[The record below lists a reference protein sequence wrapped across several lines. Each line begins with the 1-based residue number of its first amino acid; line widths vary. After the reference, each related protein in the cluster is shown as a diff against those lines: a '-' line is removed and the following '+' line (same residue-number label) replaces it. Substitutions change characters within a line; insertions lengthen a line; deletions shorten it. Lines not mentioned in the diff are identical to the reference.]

1 MLVLKMLQGRAV
13 IGPEPATKDGGHMEA
28 GLQQAAAA
36 EIAAGSPAHEGS
48 ARLRIS
54 PLVALLATILLILVL
69 PPTFFLVDSS
79 FHTIRPDGSFGPF
92 TLQYYR
98 ALFTSSYFAASL
110 WNTVVYAIGSAIVA
124 ITLGVIAA
132 LIVERTNAPGRN
144 YAFLAAILS
153 LGIPHVLYV
162 VAWLLLL
169 GRTGPVNELIGLLG
183 AATEGPALD
192 VNSMWGMILIEGV
205 GFAPLTFLLMSAV
218 LRSTDASF
226 EEAAMM
232 SGAGPLR
239 TFGAITLRMGLPG
252 ILALLLLVVIR
263 AFESFEV
270 PALVGLAGN
279 ISVLT
284 TNIYQS
290 TKNASTPNYGESGA
304 YSVCLLLIVVLLLVW
319 HHRLSHHA
327 RRFQSITGK
336 GYRPRIIDLGRGRA
350 LATALLLVTFV
361 LVTAL
366 PLGMLV
372 FTSLQPFYEGVTPE
386 SLDRLTLD
394 NYAMIL
400 APGSFRDS
408 IANTLLLGAAT
419 ATAVV
424 PLTALCAWLAVR
436 RRPGAWLLDQI
447 ATAPLVFPAIV
458 LSVAFLQ
465 VFVNLPIPLYGTL
478 TSVIIA
484 SSVRYLPYGMRYA
497 YAGVLQIHEDLEDA
511 ARTSGAG
518 PGLVFIR
525 VVLPLVSAALV
536 SCWLFVFLLAV
547 QNVALPLMLVGPGTE
562 IAAVTLFDLWQNGQ
576 VTELAAMGVLWVA
589 LMLVVSICLYT
600 TARRFQLN
608 V

>member
-1 MLVLKMLQGRAV
+1 
-13 IGPEPATKDGGHMEA
+13 MEA
-28 GLQQAAAA
+28 GLRQTAASDVAA
-36 EIAAGSPAHEGS
+36 DPNASDGWM
-48 ARLRIS
+48 RWKIS
-54 PLVALLATILLILVL
+54 SLVALLAAILLVLIL
-69 PPTFFLVDSS
+69 PPTLFLVDTSL
-79 FHTIRPDGSFGPF
+79 HTTKPDGSLGQF
-92 TLQYYR
+92 TLQYYGQ
-98 ALFTSSYFAASL
+98 LFNSPYFAASL
-110 WNTVVYAIGSAIVA
+110 WNTVVYAIGSAVVA
-124 ITLGVIAA
+124 ITLGVAQA
-132 LIVERTNAPGRN
+132 LIVERTNAPGRS

-169 GRTGPVNELIGLLG
+169 GRAGPVNELIGLVRG
-183 AATEGPALD
+183 VAGEGPALD
-192 VNSMWGMILIEGV
+192 VYSMWGMVLIEGM

-239 TFGAITLRMGLPG
+239 TFGAITLRLGLPG
-252 ILALLLLVVIR
+252 ILALLLLVIIR

-279 ISVLT
+279 VSVLT

-290 TKNASTPNYGESGA
+290 SKNSSMPNYGESGA
-304 YSVCLLLIVVLLLVW
+304 YSVCLLLIVVLLLIW

-327 RRFQSITGK
+327 RRFQTITGK
-336 GYRPRIIDLGRGRA
+336 GYRPRIIDLGRGRFA
-350 LATALLLVTFV
+350 AAAALLVTF
-361 LVTAL
+361 LMVTAL
-366 PLGMLV
+366 PVGMLV
-372 FTSLQPFYEGVTPE
+372 FTSLQPFYEGLTPE
-386 SLDRLTLD
+386 SFGRVTLD
-394 NYAMIL
+394 NYATIL

-424 PLTALCAWLAVR
+424 PFTALCAWLAVR
-436 RRPGAWLLDQI
+436 RHPGAWLLDQI
-447 ATAPLVFPAIV
+447 ATAPLIFPAIV

-484 SSVRYLPYGMRYA
+484 STARYLPYGMRYA
-497 YAGVLQIHEDLEDA
+497 YAGVLQIHADLEDA
-511 ARTSGAG
+511 AKTSGAG

-525 VVLPLVSAALV
+525 VVLPLISAALV

-562 IAAVTLFDLWQNGQ
+562 IMAVTLFDLWQNGQ

-589 LMLVVSICLYT
+589 LMLVVSACFHV
-600 TARRFQLN
+600 TARRYQLD

>member
-1 MLVLKMLQGRAV
+1 M
-13 IGPEPATKDGGHMEA
+13 PW
-28 GLQQAAAA
+28 
-36 EIAAGSPAHEGS
+36 
-48 ARLRIS
+48 RIS
-54 PLVALLATILLILVL
+54 PLVALLAAILLILIL
-69 PPTFFLVDSS
+69 PPTLFLVDTS
-79 FHTIRPDGSFGPF
+79 FHTTRPDGSLGPF

-98 ALFTSSYFAASL
+98 GLFASPYFAVSL
-110 WNTVVYAIGSAIVA
+110 ANTGVYAVGSAAVA
-124 ITLGVIAA
+124 ITLGVLQA
-132 LIVERTNAPGRN
+132 LIVERTNAPGRG

-169 GRTGPVNELIGLLG
+169 GRTGPLNALITLVSGG
-183 AATEGPALD
+183 PEGPALD
-192 VNSMWGMILIEGV
+192 VYSMWGMIVIEGV

-232 SGAGPLR
+232 SGAGPVR
-239 TFGAITLRMGLPG
+239 TFRSITLRMGLPG

-279 ISVLT
+279 VSVLT
-284 TNIYQS
+284 TDIYQS
-290 TKNASTPNYGESGA
+290 SKNASVPSYGLSGA

-319 HHRLSHHA
+319 HHRLSRHA
-327 RRFQSITGK
+327 RRYQTITGK
-336 GYRPRIIDLGRGRA
+336 GYRPRIIDLGRGRY
-350 LATALLLVTFV
+350 LAAALLLATFL
-361 LVTAL
+361 LVTVL
-366 PLGMLV
+366 PVGMLG
-372 FTSLQPFYEGVTPE
+372 FTSLQPFYEGVTAE
-386 SLDRLTLD
+386 SLARFTLD
-394 NYAMIL
+394 NYATIL
-400 APGSFRDS
+400 APGSFRAS

-424 PLTALCAWLAVR
+424 PFTALCAWLAVR

-447 ATAPLVFPAIV
+447 ATAPLIFPAIV
-458 LSVAFLQ
+458 MSVAFLQ

-484 SSVRYLPYGMRYA
+484 SAVRFLPYGMRYA

-511 ARTSGAG
+511 AKTAGAG
-518 PGLVFIR
+518 PRLVFVR
-525 VVLPLVSAALV
+525 VVLPLISAALV
-536 SCWLFVFLLAV
+536 SCWLFVFLLAA

-562 IAAVTLFDLWQNGQ
+562 IVAVTLFELWQNGQ

-589 LMLVVSICLYT
+589 LMLIVST
-600 TARRFQLN
+600 GFHFTAARYQ
-608 V
+608 VGM

>member
-1 MLVLKMLQGRAV
+1 M
-13 IGPEPATKDGGHMEA
+13 PW
-28 GLQQAAAA
+28 
-36 EIAAGSPAHEGS
+36 
-48 ARLRIS
+48 RIS
-54 PLVALLATILLILVL
+54 PLVALLTAVLLILIL
-69 PPTFFLVDSS
+69 PPTLFLVDTS
-79 FHTIRPDGSFGPF
+79 FHTTRPDGSLGLF

-98 ALFTSSYFAASL
+98 GLFTSPYFAVSL
-110 WNTVVYAIGSAIVA
+110 ANTVVYAIGSAVVA
-124 ITLGVIAA
+124 ITLGVLQA
-132 LIVERTNAPGRN
+132 LIVERTNAPGRG

-169 GRTGPVNELIGLLG
+169 GRTGPLNALIAFIRGV
-183 AATEGPALD
+183 EGPALD
-192 VNSMWGMILIEGV
+192 VYSMWGMIVIEGV

-232 SGAGPLR
+232 SGAGPAR
-239 TFGAITLRMGLPG
+239 TFRSITLRMGLPG

-279 ISVLT
+279 VSVLT
-284 TNIYQS
+284 TDIYQS
-290 TKNASTPNYGESGA
+290 SKNSSLPNYGLSGA

-319 HHRLSHHA
+319 HHRLSRHA
-327 RRFQSITGK
+327 RRFQTITGK
-336 GYRPRIIDLGRGRA
+336 GYRPRIIDLGRGRYPA
-350 LATALLLVTFV
+350 AALLLATFL
-361 LVTAL
+361 LVTML
-366 PLGMLV
+366 PVAMLA
-372 FTSLQPFYEGVTPE
+372 FTSLQPFYEGVTAE
-386 SLDRLTLD
+386 SLARFTLD
-394 NYAMIL
+394 NYATIL
-400 APGSFRDS
+400 APGSFRAS
-408 IANTLLLGAAT
+408 IANTLLLGAST

-424 PLTALCAWLAVR
+424 PFTALCAWLAVR

-458 LSVAFLQ
+458 MSVAFLQ

-484 SSVRYLPYGMRYA
+484 SAVRFLPYGMRYA

-511 ARTSGAG
+511 AKTAGAG
-518 PGLVFIR
+518 PRLVFVRI
-525 VVLPLVSAALV
+525 VLPLISAALV
-536 SCWLFVFLLAV
+536 SCWLFVFLLAA

-562 IAAVTLFDLWQNGQ
+562 IVAVTLFELWQNGQ

-589 LMLVVSICLYT
+589 LMLIVST
-600 TARRFQLN
+600 GFHFTATRHQ
-608 V
+608 VGV

>member
-1 MLVLKMLQGRAV
+1 
-13 IGPEPATKDGGHMEA
+13 MEA
-28 GLQQAAAA
+28 GLRRAAHSV
-36 EIAAGSPAHEGS
+36 AGSNTRDGLTRS
-48 ARLRIS
+48 RIS
-54 PLVALLATILLILVL
+54 PLVALLAAILLILIL
-69 PPTFFLVDSS
+69 PPTLFLVDTSL
-79 FHTIRPDGSFGPF
+79 HVTRPDGSLGQF

-98 ALFTSSYFAASL
+98 QLFTSPYFAASL
-110 WNTVVYAIGSAIVA
+110 WNTVVYAIGSATVA
-124 ITLGVIAA
+124 IVLGVMAA
-132 LIVERTNAPGRN
+132 LIVERTNAPGRG
-144 YAFLAAILS
+144 YAFLAAVLS

-169 GRTGPVNELIGLLG
+169 GRAGPVNEWIGVIRG
-183 AATEGPALD
+183 TAGEGPALD
-192 VNSMWGMILIEGV
+192 VYSMWGMILIEGV

-226 EEAAMM
+226 EEAALM

-239 TFGAITLRMGLPG
+239 TFGAITLRLGLPG

-279 ISVLT
+279 VSVLT

-290 TKNASTPNYGESGA
+290 SKNSSMPNYGESGA
-304 YSVCLLLIVVLLLVW
+304 YSVCLLLIVVLLLIW
-319 HHRLSHHA
+319 HHRLSRHA
-327 RRFQSITGK
+327 RRFQTITGK
-336 GYRPRIIDLGRGRA
+336 GYRPRIIDLGRSRFVA
-350 LATALLLVTFV
+350 AALLLVTFA

-366 PLGMLV
+366 PVGMLA
-372 FTSLQPFYEGVTPE
+372 FTSLQPFYEGLTPE
-386 SLDRLTLD
+386 SFGRVTLD
-394 NYAMIL
+394 NYATIL
-400 APGSFRDS
+400 APGSFRSS
-408 IANTLLLGAAT
+408 IANTLVLGAAT

-424 PLTALCAWLAVR
+424 PFTALCAWLAVR

-447 ATAPLVFPAIV
+447 ATAPLIFPAIV

-465 VFVNLPIPLYGTL
+465 VFVSLPIPLYGTL

-484 SSVRYLPYGMRYA
+484 STARYLPYGMRYA

-511 ARTSGAG
+511 AKTSGAG

-562 IAAVTLFDLWQNGQ
+562 LMAVTLFELWQNGQ

-589 LMLVVSICLYT
+589 LMLVVSVCFHF
-600 TARRFQLN
+600 TARRYRLH

>member
-1 MLVLKMLQGRAV
+1 MR
-13 IGPEPATKDGGHMEA
+13 P
-28 GLQQAAAA
+28 
-36 EIAAGSPAHEGS
+36 
-48 ARLRIS
+48 RIS
-54 PLVALLATILLILVL
+54 PLVALLAVILLILIL
-69 PPTFFLVDSS
+69 PPTLFLIDTSLHV
-79 FHTIRPDGSFGPF
+79 TRADGSLGQF
-92 TLQYYR
+92 TLQYYGG
-98 ALFTSSYFAASL
+98 LFTSPYFAASL
-110 WNTVVYAIGSAIVA
+110 RSTVVYAIGSAVVA
-124 ITLGVIAA
+124 ITLGVLQA
-132 LIVERTNAPGRN
+132 LIAERTNAPGRG

-169 GRTGPVNELIGLLG
+169 GRAGPVNQLIGFLRGG
-183 AATEGPALD
+183 AEGPALD
-192 VNSMWGMILIEGV
+192 VYSMWGMVLIEGV

-239 TFGAITLRMGLPG
+239 TFRTITLRMGLPG

-279 ISVLT
+279 VSVLT
-284 TNIYQS
+284 TDIYQAS
-290 TKNASTPNYGESGA
+290 KNSSLPNYGLSGA

-319 HHRLSHHA
+319 HHRLSRHA
-327 RRFQSITGK
+327 RRFQTITGK
-336 GYRPRIIDLGRGRA
+336 GYRPRIIDLGRGRFVA
-350 LATALLLVTFV
+350 AAVLLATFL

-366 PLGMLV
+366 PVGMLA
-372 FTSLQPFYEGVTPE
+372 FTSLQPFYEGLTAE
-386 SLDRLTLD
+386 SLERFTLD
-394 NYAMIL
+394 NYATIL
-400 APGSFRDS
+400 APGSFRSS

-424 PLTALCAWLAVR
+424 PFTALCAWLAVR

-447 ATAPLVFPAIV
+447 ATAPLIFPAIV
-458 LSVAFLQ
+458 MSVAFLQ

-484 SSVRYLPYGMRYA
+484 STVRFLPYGMRYA

-511 ARTSGAG
+511 AKTSGAG
-518 PGLVFIR
+518 PGLVFVR
-525 VVLPLVSAALV
+525 VVLPLIAAALV
-536 SCWLFVFLLAV
+536 SCWLFVFLLAA

-562 IAAVTLFDLWQNGQ
+562 IVAVTLFDLWQNGQ

-589 LMLVVSICLYT
+589 LMLVVSIGFHF
-600 TARRFQLN
+600 TAGRYQPG

>member
-1 MLVLKMLQGRAV
+1 V
-13 IGPEPATKDGGHMEA
+13 IGPAPATKDGGDMEA
-28 GLQQAAAA
+28 GLRQAAAA
-36 EIAAGSPAHEGS
+36 DIAAGSPAHAGW

-79 FHTIRPDGSFGPF
+79 LHTIRPDGSFGPF

-98 ALFTSSYFAASL
+98 ALFTSPYFAASL
-110 WNTVVYAIGSAIVA
+110 RNTVVYAIGSAIVA

-169 GRTGPVNELIGLLG
+169 GRTGPVNELIGLLC

-192 VNSMWGMILIEGV
+192 VYSMWGMILIEGV

-290 TKNASTPNYGESGA
+290 TKNASTPNYSESGA

-336 GYRPRIIDLGRGRA
+336 GYRPRIIDLGRSRA
-350 LATALLLVTFV
+350 LATALLLMTFV

-386 SLDRLTLD
+386 SLERLTLD
-394 NYAMIL
+394 NYATIL

-589 LMLVVSICLYT
+589 LMLVVSVCLYA

>member
-1 MLVLKMLQGRAV
+1 MRW
-13 IGPEPATKDGGHMEA
+13 
-28 GLQQAAAA
+28 
-36 EIAAGSPAHEGS
+36 
-48 ARLRIS
+48 RIS
-54 PLVALLATILLILVL
+54 PLVALLAAILLILIV
-69 PPTFFLVDSS
+69 PPTVFLVDTSL
-79 FHTIRPDGSFGPF
+79 HATRPDGSLGQF

-98 ALFTSSYFAASL
+98 ALFTSPTFAASL
-110 WNTVVYAIGSAIVA
+110 RSTIVYAIGSAMVA
-124 ITLGVIAA
+124 ITLGVLQA
-132 LIVERTNAPGRN
+132 LIVERTNAPGRGL
-144 YAFLAAILS
+144 AFLAAILS

-169 GRTGPVNELIGLLG
+169 GRAGPVNDLIGLIRGG
-183 AATEGPALD
+183 ADGPALD
-192 VNSMWGMILIEGV
+192 VYSMWGMILIEGV

-239 TFGAITLRMGLPG
+239 TFRAITLRLGLPG

-279 ISVLT
+279 VSVLT
-284 TNIYQS
+284 TDIYQS
-290 TKNASTPNYGESGA
+290 SKNSSLPNYGESGA

-319 HHRLSHHA
+319 HHRLSRHA
-327 RRFQSITGK
+327 RRFQTITGK
-336 GYRPRIIDLGRGRA
+336 GYRPRIIDLGRGRFA
-350 LATALLLVTFV
+350 AAALLLSTFA

-366 PLGMLV
+366 PVGMLA
-372 FTSLQPFYEGVTPE
+372 FTSLQPFYEGLTPE
-386 SLDRLTLD
+386 SFGRFTLD
-394 NYAMIL
+394 NYAAVL
-400 APGSFRDS
+400 APGSFRSS

-424 PLTALCAWLAVR
+424 PFTALCAWLAAR

-447 ATAPLVFPAIV
+447 ATAPLIFPAIV
-458 LSVAFLQ
+458 MSVAFLQ

-484 SSVRYLPYGMRYA
+484 STVRFLPYGMRYA

-511 ARTSGAG
+511 AKTSGAG

-536 SCWLFVFLLAV
+536 SCWLFVFLLAA

-562 IAAVTLFDLWQNGQ
+562 IVAVTLFDLWQNGQ

-589 LMLVVSICLYT
+589 LMLVVSAGFHF
-600 TARRFQLN
+600 TAARYQPGM
-608 V
+608 

>member
-1 MLVLKMLQGRAV
+1 V

-28 GLQQAAAA
+28 GLRQAAAA
-36 EIAAGSPAHEGS
+36 DTAAGFPAHAGW

-79 FHTIRPDGSFGPF
+79 LHTIRPDGSFGPF

-98 ALFTSSYFAASL
+98 ALFTSPYFAASL
-110 WNTVVYAIGSAIVA
+110 GNTVIYAIGSAIVA

-169 GRTGPVNELIGLLG
+169 GRTGPVNELIGLLC

-192 VNSMWGMILIEGV
+192 VYSMWGMILIEGV

-290 TKNASTPNYGESGA
+290 TKNASTPNYSESGA

-336 GYRPRIIDLGRGRA
+336 GYRPRIIDLGRSRA

-386 SLDRLTLD
+386 SLERLTLD
-394 NYAMIL
+394 NYATIL

-518 PGLVFIR
+518 AGLVFIR

>member
-1 MLVLKMLQGRAV
+1 M
-13 IGPEPATKDGGHMEA
+13 PW
-28 GLQQAAAA
+28 
-36 EIAAGSPAHEGS
+36 
-48 ARLRIS
+48 RIS
-54 PLVALLATILLILVL
+54 PLVALLAAILLILIL
-69 PPTFFLVDSS
+69 PPTLFLVDTS
-79 FHTIRPDGSFGPF
+79 FHTTRPDGSLGPF

-98 ALFTSSYFAASL
+98 GLFTSPYFAVSL
-110 WNTVVYAIGSAIVA
+110 ANTGVYAVGSAAVA
-124 ITLGVIAA
+124 ITLGVLQA
-132 LIVERTNAPGRN
+132 LIVERTNAPGRG

-169 GRTGPVNELIGLLG
+169 GRTGPLNALIALVSGG
-183 AATEGPALD
+183 PEGPALD
-192 VNSMWGMILIEGV
+192 VYSMWGMIVIEGV

-232 SGAGPLR
+232 SGAGPVR
-239 TFGAITLRMGLPG
+239 TFRSITLRMGLPG

-279 ISVLT
+279 VSVLT
-284 TNIYQS
+284 TDIYQS
-290 TKNASTPNYGESGA
+290 SKNASVPSYGLSGA

-319 HHRLSHHA
+319 HHRLSRHA
-327 RRFQSITGK
+327 RRYQTITGK
-336 GYRPRIIDLGRGRA
+336 GYRPRIIDLGRGRH
-350 LATALLLVTFV
+350 LAAALLLATFL
-361 LVTAL
+361 LVTVL
-366 PLGMLV
+366 PVGMLA
-372 FTSLQPFYEGVTPE
+372 FTSLQPFYEGVTAE
-386 SLDRLTLD
+386 SLARFTLD
-394 NYAMIL
+394 NYATIL
-400 APGSFRDS
+400 APGSFRAS

-424 PLTALCAWLAVR
+424 PFTALCAWLAVR

-447 ATAPLVFPAIV
+447 ATAPLIFPAIV
-458 LSVAFLQ
+458 MSVAFLQ

-484 SSVRYLPYGMRYA
+484 SAVRFLPYGMRYA

-511 ARTSGAG
+511 AKTAGAG
-518 PGLVFIR
+518 PRLVFVR
-525 VVLPLVSAALV
+525 VVLPLISAALV
-536 SCWLFVFLLAV
+536 SCWLFVFLLAA

-562 IAAVTLFDLWQNGQ
+562 IVAVTLFELWQNGQ

-589 LMLVVSICLYT
+589 LMLIVST
-600 TARRFQLN
+600 GFHFTAARYR
-608 V
+608 VGI

>member
-1 MLVLKMLQGRAV
+1 
-13 IGPEPATKDGGHMEA
+13 MEA
-28 GLQQAAAA
+28 GLRQAATADVAA
-36 EIAAGSPAHEGS
+36 DPNAPDGWT
-48 ARLRIS
+48 RWNIS
-54 PLVALLATILLILVL
+54 PLVALLAAILLVLIL
-69 PPTFFLVDSS
+69 PPTLFLVDTSL
-79 FHTIRPDGSFGPF
+79 HATKPDGSLGQF

-98 ALFTSSYFAASL
+98 QLFTSPYFAASL
-110 WNTVVYAIGSAIVA
+110 WNTVVYAIGSAVVA
-124 ITLGVIAA
+124 ITLGVAQA
-132 LIVERTNAPGRN
+132 LIDERTNAPGRS
-144 YAFLAAILS
+144 YAFVAAILS

-169 GRTGPVNELIGLLG
+169 GRAGPVNELIGLVRG
-183 AATEGPALD
+183 AAGEGPALD
-192 VNSMWGMILIEGV
+192 VYSMWGMVLIEGV

-239 TFGAITLRMGLPG
+239 TFGAITLRLGLPG

-279 ISVLT
+279 VSVLT

-290 TKNASTPNYGESGA
+290 SKNSSMPNYGESGA
-304 YSVCLLLIVVLLLVW
+304 YSVCLLLIVVLLLIW
-319 HHRLSHHA
+319 HHRLSRHA
-327 RRFQSITGK
+327 RRFQTITGK
-336 GYRPRIIDLGRGRA
+336 GYRPRIIDLGRGRFA
-350 LATALLLVTFV
+350 AAAALLVTFL

-366 PLGMLV
+366 PVGMLV
-372 FTSLQPFYEGVTPE
+372 FTSLQPFYEGLTPE
-386 SLDRLTLD
+386 SFGRVTLD

-408 IANTLLLGAAT
+408 IGNTLLLGAAT

-424 PLTALCAWLAVR
+424 PFTALCAWLAVR
-436 RRPGAWLLDQI
+436 RHPGAWLLDQI
-447 ATAPLVFPAIV
+447 ATAPLIFPAIV

-484 SSVRYLPYGMRYA
+484 STARYLPYGMRYA
-497 YAGVLQIHEDLEDA
+497 YAGVLQIHADLEDA
-511 ARTSGAG
+511 AKTSGAG

-525 VVLPLVSAALV
+525 VVLPLISAALV

-562 IAAVTLFDLWQNGQ
+562 IMAVTLFDLWQNGQ

-589 LMLVVSICLYT
+589 LMLVVSACFHV
-600 TARRFQLN
+600 TARRYQLD

>member
-1 MLVLKMLQGRAV
+1 
-13 IGPEPATKDGGHMEA
+13 MEA
-28 GLQQAAAA
+28 GRRQAAAA
-36 EIAAGSPAHEGS
+36 DIAAGSPAHAGW

-79 FHTIRPDGSFGPF
+79 LHTIRPDGSFGPF

-98 ALFTSSYFAASL
+98 ALFTSPYFAASL
-110 WNTVVYAIGSAIVA
+110 RNTVVYAIGSAIVA

-169 GRTGPVNELIGLLG
+169 GRTGPVNELIGLLC

-192 VNSMWGMILIEGV
+192 VYSMWGMILIEGV

-290 TKNASTPNYGESGA
+290 TKNASTPNYSESGA

-336 GYRPRIIDLGRGRA
+336 GYRPRIIDLGRSRA
-350 LATALLLVTFV
+350 LATALLLMTFV

-386 SLDRLTLD
+386 SLERLTLD
-394 NYAMIL
+394 NYATIL

-589 LMLVVSICLYT
+589 LMLVVSVCLYA

>member
-1 MLVLKMLQGRAV
+1 M
-13 IGPEPATKDGGHMEA
+13 GPRYWPRPIH
-28 GLQQAAAA
+28 
-36 EIAAGSPAHEGS
+36 SVF
-48 ARLRIS
+48 S
-54 PLVALLATILLILVL
+54 PLVALLATLLLVLIL
-69 PPTFFLVDSS
+69 PPIFFLIDIS
-79 FHTIRPDGSFGPF
+79 FHTARPDGSFGPF
-92 TLQYYR
+92 TLQYYGQ
-98 ALFTSSYFAASL
+98 LFTSPYFVASL
-110 WNTVVYAIGSAIVA
+110 WNTVVYAVGCAIVA
-124 ITLGVIAA
+124 IPLGVVAA
-132 LIVERTNAPGRN
+132 LLVERTNAPGRG
-144 YAFLAAILS
+144 YAFLVAILS
-153 LGIPHVLYV
+153 LGIPHVLFV

-169 GRTGPVNELIGLLG
+169 GRAGPVNALIGLIRG
-183 AATEGPALD
+183 AGEQAPALD
-192 VNSMWGMILIEGV
+192 VYSMWGMILIEGV
-205 GFAPLTFLLMSAV
+205 GFAPLTFLLMAAV

-252 ILALLLLVVIR
+252 VLALLLLVVIR

-279 ISVLT
+279 VSVLT

-290 TKNASTPNYGESGA
+290 AKSSSVPNYSESGA
-304 YSVCLLLIVVLLLVW
+304 YSVCLLLIVVLLLIW
-319 HHRLSHHA
+319 HHRLSRHA
-327 RRFQSITGK
+327 RRFQTITGK
-336 GYRPRIIDLGRGRA
+336 GYRPRIIDLGRIR
-350 LATALLLVTFV
+350 LVATAVLLVTFV

-366 PLGMLV
+366 PVGMLI
-372 FTSLQPFYEGVTPE
+372 FASLQPFYEGLTPE
-386 SLDRLTLD
+386 SLQRLTLD
-394 NYAMIL
+394 NYATIL

-408 IANTLLLGAAT
+408 IANTLVLGAAT

-424 PLTALCAWLAVR
+424 PFTALCAWLAVR

-484 SSVRYLPYGMRYA
+484 STVRYLPYGMRYA

-511 ARTSGAG
+511 AKTSGAG
-518 PGLVFIR
+518 PGRVFIR
-525 VVLPLVSAALV
+525 VVLPLVAAALA

-589 LMLVVSICLYT
+589 LMLVVSACFHL

-608 V
+608 A

>member
-1 MLVLKMLQGRAV
+1 
-13 IGPEPATKDGGHMEA
+13 MEA
-28 GLQQAAAA
+28 GLRQAATADK
-36 EIAAGSPAHEGS
+36 AAGAPAHEG
-48 ARLRIS
+48 RTRFKLS
-54 PLVALLATILLILVL
+54 PLVALLAAILLILIL
-69 PPTFFLVDSS
+69 PPTVFLVDTSL
-79 FHTIRPDGSFGPF
+79 HITRPDGSLGPF
-92 TLQYYR
+92 TLQYYQQ
-98 ALFTSSYFAASL
+98 LFTSPYFAASL
-110 WNTVVYAIGSAIVA
+110 WSTVVYASGSAVVA
-124 ITLGVIAA
+124 ITLGVMQA
-132 LIVERTNAPGRN
+132 LIVERTNAPGGG

-169 GRTGPVNELIGLLG
+169 GRAGPVNELIALARG
-183 AATEGPALD
+183 AGGAGPALD
-192 VNSMWGMILIEGV
+192 VYSMWGMILIEGV

-218 LRSTDASF
+218 LRSTDAAF

-239 TFGAITLRMGLPG
+239 TFGAITLRLGLPG

-279 ISVLT
+279 VSVLT

-290 TKNASTPNYGESGA
+290 AKSSSAPSYGQSAA

-319 HHRLSHHA
+319 HHRLSRHA
-327 RRFQSITGK
+327 RRFQTITGK
-336 GYRPRIIDLGRGRA
+336 GYRPRIIDLGRGRFA
-350 LATALLLVTFV
+350 AAALLLVTFV

-366 PLGMLV
+366 PVAMLV
-372 FTSLQPFYEGVTPE
+372 FTSLQPFYEGLTPE
-386 SLDRLTLD
+386 SFGRLTLD
-394 NYAMIL
+394 NYATIL

-408 IANTLLLGAAT
+408 IANTLLLGTAT

-424 PLTALCAWLAVR
+424 PFTALCAWLAVR

-447 ATAPLVFPAIV
+447 ATAPLIFPATV
-458 LSVAFLQ
+458 MSVAFLQ

-478 TSVIIA
+478 ASVIIA
-484 SSVRYLPYGMRYA
+484 STARYLPYGMRYA

-511 ARTSGAG
+511 AKTSGAG
-518 PGLVFIR
+518 AGRIFLR
-525 VVLPLVSAALV
+525 VVLPLIAAALA

-547 QNVALPLMLVGPGTE
+547 QSVALPLMLVGPGTE
-562 IAAVTLFDLWQNGQ
+562 IVAVTLFDLWQNGQ
-576 VTELAAMGVLWVA
+576 VTELAAMGILWVA
-589 LMLVVSICLYT
+589 LMLVVSAGFHF
-600 TARRFQLN
+600 TARRYQLG

>member
-1 MLVLKMLQGRAV
+1 MRWRV
-13 IGPEPATKDGGHMEA
+13 
-28 GLQQAAAA
+28 
-36 EIAAGSPAHEGS
+36 
-48 ARLRIS
+48 S
-54 PLVALLATILLILVL
+54 PLVALLAVILLIVIV
-69 PPTFFLVDSS
+69 PPTLFLIETS
-79 FHTIRPDGSFGPF
+79 FHTTRPDGSLGQF

-98 ALFTSSYFAASL
+98 GLFTSPYFAVSLAS
-110 WNTVVYAIGSAIVA
+110 TVAYAIGSAVVA
-124 ITLGVIAA
+124 ITLGVLQA
-132 LIVERTNAPGRN
+132 LIVERTNAPGRR

-169 GRTGPVNELIGLLG
+169 GRTGPLNELIASIRGG
-183 AATEGPALD
+183 VGDGPALD
-192 VNSMWGMILIEGV
+192 VYSMWGMIVIEGV

-279 ISVLT
+279 VSVLT
-284 TNIYQS
+284 TDIYQS
-290 TKNASTPNYGESGA
+290 SKNSSLPNYGLSGA
-304 YSVCLLLIVVLLLVW
+304 YSVCLLLIVVLLL
-319 HHRLSHHA
+319 HHRLSRHA
-327 RRFQSITGK
+327 RRFQTITGK
-336 GYRPRIIDLGRGRA
+336 GYRPRIIDLGRGRY
-350 LATALLLVTFV
+350 LAAALLLATFL

-366 PLGMLV
+366 PVGMLA
-372 FTSLQPFYEGVTPE
+372 FTSLQPFYEGVTVE
-386 SLDRLTLD
+386 SLERFTLD
-394 NYAMIL
+394 NYATIL
-400 APGSFRDS
+400 APGSFRAS
-408 IANTLLLGAAT
+408 IANTLLLGTAT

-424 PLTALCAWLAVR
+424 PFTALCAWLAVR

-447 ATAPLVFPAIV
+447 ATAPLIFPAIV
-458 LSVAFLQ
+458 MSVAFLQ
-465 VFVNLPIPLYGTL
+465 VFVSLPLPLYGTL

-484 SSVRYLPYGMRYA
+484 STVRFLPYGMRYA

-511 ARTSGAG
+511 AKTSGAG
-518 PGLVFIR
+518 PRLVFVR
-525 VVLPLVSAALV
+525 VVLPLISAALV
-536 SCWLFVFLLAV
+536 SCWLFVFLLAA

-562 IAAVTLFDLWQNGQ
+562 IVAVTLFELWQNGQ

-589 LMLVVSICLYT
+589 LMLIVSAGFHFT
-600 TARRFQLN
+600 TARYQPG

>member
-1 MLVLKMLQGRAV
+1 
-13 IGPEPATKDGGHMEA
+13 MEA
-28 GLQQAAAA
+28 GLRGA
-36 EIAAGSPAHEGS
+36 AAGSHAGWT
-48 ARLRIS
+48 RRRIS
-54 PLVALLATILLILVL
+54 PLVALLAAILLVLIL
-69 PPTFFLVDSS
+69 PPTLFLVGISL
-79 FHTIRPDGSFGPF
+79 HTTRPDGSFGQF
-92 TLQYYR
+92 TLQYYGQ
-98 ALFTSSYFAASL
+98 LFSSPYFAASL
-110 WNTVVYAIGSAIVA
+110 WNTVLYAIGCAIVA
-124 ITLGVIAA
+124 ITLGVLAA
-132 LIVERTNAPGRN
+132 LLVERTNAPGRG

-169 GRTGPVNELIGLLG
+169 GRAGPVNELLGLIRG
-183 AATEGPALD
+183 AGGEGPTLD
-192 VNSMWGMILIEGV
+192 VYSMWGMILIEGV
-205 GFAPLTFLLMSAV
+205 GFTPLTFLLMGAV

-232 SGAGPLR
+232 SGAGPLL
-239 TFGAITLRMGLPG
+239 TFRAITLRMGLPG

-279 ISVLT
+279 VSVLT

-290 TKNASTPNYGESGA
+290 SKNSSLPNYGESGA
-304 YSVCLLLIVVLLLVW
+304 YSVCLLLIVVLLLIW
-319 HHRLSHHA
+319 HHRLSRHA
-327 RRFQSITGK
+327 RRFQTITGK
-336 GYRPRIIDLGRGRA
+336 GYRPRIIDLGRGRF
-350 LATALLLVTFV
+350 LATALLLLTFV

-366 PLGMLV
+366 PVGMLV
-372 FTSLQPFYEGVTPE
+372 FASLQPFYEGLTPE
-386 SLDRLTLD
+386 SFGRLTLD
-394 NYAMIL
+394 NYATIL

-408 IANTLLLGAAT
+408 IANTLVLGAVT

-424 PLTALCAWLAVR
+424 PFTALCAWLAVR

-447 ATAPLVFPAIV
+447 ATAPLIFPAIV

-484 SSVRYLPYGMRYA
+484 STVRYLPYGMRYA

-511 ARTSGAG
+511 AKTAGAG
-518 PGLVFIR
+518 PGRVFIR
-525 VVLPLVSAALV
+525 VVLPLVSGALV

-589 LMLVVSICLYT
+589 LMLVVSTCFHF
-600 TARRFQLN
+600 TARRFRLN
-608 V
+608 A

>member
-1 MLVLKMLQGRAV
+1 
-13 IGPEPATKDGGHMEA
+13 MEA
-28 GLQQAAAA
+28 GLRQAAAA
-36 EIAAGSPAHEGS
+36 DIAAGSPAHAGW

-79 FHTIRPDGSFGPF
+79 LHTIRPDGSFGPF

-98 ALFTSSYFAASL
+98 ALFTSPYFAASL
-110 WNTVVYAIGSAIVA
+110 RNTVVYAIGSAIVA

-169 GRTGPVNELIGLLG
+169 GRTGPVNELIGLLC

-192 VNSMWGMILIEGV
+192 VYSMWGMILIEGV

-290 TKNASTPNYGESGA
+290 TKNASTPNYSESGA

-336 GYRPRIIDLGRGRA
+336 GYRPRIIDLGRSRA
-350 LATALLLVTFV
+350 LATALLLMTFV

-386 SLDRLTLD
+386 SLERLTLD
-394 NYAMIL
+394 NYATIL

-589 LMLVVSICLYT
+589 LMLVVSVCLYA

>member
-1 MLVLKMLQGRAV
+1 
-13 IGPEPATKDGGHMEA
+13 MEA
-28 GLQQAAAA
+28 GLHQAAAA
-36 EIAAGSPAHEGS
+36 GIAAGSPAHEGW

-79 FHTIRPDGSFGPF
+79 LHTIRPDGSFGPF

-98 ALFTSSYFAASL
+98 ALFTSPYFAASL
-110 WNTVVYAIGSAIVA
+110 LNTVIYAIGSAIVA
-124 ITLGVIAA
+124 IPLGVIAA

-169 GRTGPVNELIGLLG
+169 GRAGPVNELIGLLR

-192 VNSMWGMILIEGV
+192 VYSMWGMILIEGV

-290 TKNASTPNYGESGA
+290 TKNASAPNYGESGA

-336 GYRPRIIDLGRGRA
+336 GYRPRIIDLGRSRP

-386 SLDRLTLD
+386 SLERLTLD
-394 NYAMIL
+394 NYATIL

-576 VTELAAMGVLWVA
+576 VTELAAMGVLWAA
-589 LMLVVSICLYT
+589 LMLVVSTCLYV
-600 TARRFQLN
+600 TARRFQLD

>member
-1 MLVLKMLQGRAV
+1 M
-13 IGPEPATKDGGHMEA
+13 PW
-28 GLQQAAAA
+28 
-36 EIAAGSPAHEGS
+36 
-48 ARLRIS
+48 RIS
-54 PLVALLATILLILVL
+54 PLVALLAAILLILIL
-69 PPTFFLVDSS
+69 PPTLFLVDTS
-79 FHTIRPDGSFGPF
+79 FHTTRPDGSLGPF

-98 ALFTSSYFAASL
+98 GLFTSPYFAVSL
-110 WNTVVYAIGSAIVA
+110 ANTGVYAVGSAAVA
-124 ITLGVIAA
+124 ITLGVLQA
-132 LIVERTNAPGRN
+132 LIVERTNAPGRG

-169 GRTGPVNELIGLLG
+169 GRTGPLNALITLVSGG
-183 AATEGPALD
+183 PEGPALD
-192 VNSMWGMILIEGV
+192 VYSMWGMIVIEGV

-232 SGAGPLR
+232 SGAGPVR
-239 TFGAITLRMGLPG
+239 TFRSITLRMGLPG

-279 ISVLT
+279 VSVLT
-284 TNIYQS
+284 TDIYQS
-290 TKNASTPNYGESGA
+290 SKNASVPSYGLSGA

-319 HHRLSHHA
+319 HHRLSRHA
-327 RRFQSITGK
+327 RRYQTITGK
-336 GYRPRIIDLGRGRA
+336 GYRPRIIDLGRGRH
-350 LATALLLVTFV
+350 LAAALLLATFL
-361 LVTAL
+361 LVTVL
-366 PLGMLV
+366 PVGMLA
-372 FTSLQPFYEGVTPE
+372 FTSLQPFYEGVTAE
-386 SLDRLTLD
+386 SLARFTLD
-394 NYAMIL
+394 NYATIL
-400 APGSFRDS
+400 APGSFRAS

-424 PLTALCAWLAVR
+424 PFTALCAWLAVR

-447 ATAPLVFPAIV
+447 ATAPLIFPAIV
-458 LSVAFLQ
+458 MSVAFLQ

-484 SSVRYLPYGMRYA
+484 SAVRFLPYGMRYA

-511 ARTSGAG
+511 AKTAGAG
-518 PGLVFIR
+518 PRLVFVR
-525 VVLPLVSAALV
+525 VVLPLISAALV
-536 SCWLFVFLLAV
+536 SCWLFVFLLAA

-562 IAAVTLFDLWQNGQ
+562 IVAVTLFELWQNGQ

-589 LMLVVSICLYT
+589 LMLIVST
-600 TARRFQLN
+600 GFHFTAARYR
-608 V
+608 VGI

>member
-1 MLVLKMLQGRAV
+1 
-13 IGPEPATKDGGHMEA
+13 MEA
-28 GLQQAAAA
+28 GLRQAAAPDV
-36 EIAAGSPAHEGS
+36 AADPDAPGGWT
-48 ARLRIS
+48 RWKVS
-54 PLVALLATILLILVL
+54 PLVGLLAAILLVLIL
-69 PPTFFLVDSS
+69 PPTLYLVDTS
-79 FHTIRPDGSFGPF
+79 FHATKPDGSLGQF
-92 TLQYYR
+92 TLQYYGQ
-98 ALFTSSYFAASL
+98 LFTSPYFAASL

-124 ITLGVIAA
+124 IALGVAQA
-132 LIVERTNAPGRN
+132 LIVERTNAPGRS

-169 GRTGPVNELIGLLG
+169 GRAGPVNELIGLIRG
-183 AATEGPALD
+183 AGGEGPALD
-192 VNSMWGMILIEGV
+192 VYSMWGMVLIEGV

-239 TFGAITLRMGLPG
+239 TFGAITLRLGLPG

-279 ISVLT
+279 VSVLT

-290 TKNASTPNYGESGA
+290 SKNSSMPNYGESGA
-304 YSVCLLLIVVLLLVW
+304 YSVCLLLIVVLLLIW
-319 HHRLSHHA
+319 HHRLSRHA
-327 RRFQSITGK
+327 RRFQTITGK
-336 GYRPRIIDLGRGRA
+336 GYRPRIIDLRRGRFA
-350 LATALLLVTFV
+350 AAALLLVTFL

-366 PLGMLV
+366 PVGMLV
-372 FTSLQPFYEGVTPE
+372 FTSLQPFYEGLTPE
-386 SLDRLTLD
+386 SLGRVTLD
-394 NYAMIL
+394 NYATIL

-424 PLTALCAWLAVR
+424 PFTALCAWLAVR
-436 RRPGAWLLDQI
+436 RHPGAWLLDQI
-447 ATAPLVFPAIV
+447 ATAPLIFPAIV

-484 SSVRYLPYGMRYA
+484 STARYLPYGMRYA

-511 ARTSGAG
+511 AKTSGAG

-525 VVLPLVSAALV
+525 VVLPLISAALV

-562 IAAVTLFDLWQNGQ
+562 IMAVTLFDLWQNGQ

-589 LMLVVSICLYT
+589 LMLVVSACFHV
-600 TARRFQLN
+600 TARRYRLD